1 MTDTESKPRYDSR
14 WQYWSLV
21 IMIYTCLVAMGVV
34 ENARSVTF
42 PLIKEVF
49 NVPYDQYGLF
59 NSWLGVAYILFCL
72 VASFVSEKV
81 SYKILIMIGYV
92 LIAAG
97 CLLTHFASTFLL
109 TALIIFLIWM
119 GFGFFEIGS
128 NASSTLVFIEHQG
141 TMMSLMHF
149 FYGIGAVIGPSVAKW
164 SLNTLGNGFY
174 SVYLCLGV
182 IVAVLGLVS
191 LFLPFRLPSV
201 PRPAETSKSS
211 LSTLRALATPSV
223 WLCSLTMAM
232 GQAVENSGASWAPL
246 YLVDVLGF
254 SIDTDV
260 ANFSMWLYAVFTVS
274 RLVSGF
280 VIDRI
285 GYYTSLY
292 ISHVSCFVLLAV
304 GFLLGRNG
312 LPCFVL
318 SSFFYSANWPLFI
331 CIIMGYYKE
340 NAPAATSVVIVLQG
354 VINLP
359 ITYLLGVLNEYV
371 SKSLA
376 YRLTLVFCV
385 VGSLLLTCVY
395 FSQKRLEK
403 ELKIESATNSS
414 SGKADVEKDGGE
426 AGVEKEVDNT
436 NNQ

>member
-1 MTDTESKPRYDSR
+1 
-14 WQYWSLV
+14 
-21 IMIYTCLVAMGVV
+21 MGVV

-201 PRPAETSKSS
+201 PRPAETSKS
-211 LSTLRALATPSV
+211 
-223 WLCSLTMAM
+223 
-232 GQAVENSGASWAPL
+232 
-246 YLVDVLGF
+246 
-254 SIDTDV
+254 
-260 ANFSMWLYAVFTVS
+260 
-274 RLVSGF
+274 
-280 VIDRI
+280 DR
-285 GYYTSLY
+285 
-292 ISHVSCFVLLAV
+292 
-304 GFLLGRNG
+304 
-312 LPCFVL
+312 
-318 SSFFYSANWPLFI
+318 
-331 CIIMGYYKE
+331 K
-340 NAPAATSVVIVLQG
+340 SVV
-354 VINLP
+354 
-359 ITYLLGVLNEYV
+359 
-371 SKSLA
+371 
-376 YRLTLVFCV
+376 
-385 VGSLLLTCVY
+385 
-395 FSQKRLEK
+395 
-403 ELKIESATNSS
+403 
-414 SGKADVEKDGGE
+414 
-426 AGVEKEVDNT
+426 
-436 NNQ
+436 